1 MRFVYMRPIQVSR
14 LRLRGGFRAPSNAR
28 PPRRVQSVVMVIFS
42 AASRWVATLLLL
54 ALGVAQAQTGEQQEG
69 TIPVFQG
76 GTELV
81 VLHVTVADKNERII
95 TDLTQGDFEI
105 YENGVEQEIKVFQRE
120 DVPVSVGILVDNSGS
135 MRDKRLRVNAA
146 ALDFVKASNPQDEVF
161 IVNFNDEFF
170 VDAPFTNDIA
180 RMQDGLQRIDSR
192 GGTAMY
198 LAVQASL
205 DYMSDKA
212 KHDKRALLVISDG
225 EDNASQP
232 KTDLE
237 TLVRELQEQDN
248 SATIYAI
255 GLLGQEERGSAKR
268 AERAIKYITRA
279 TGGPSYFPDTVD
291 EVLSLTKQIAYDI
304 RNQYTI
310 AYTPKDLEAKGFRPV
325 EIKLVGKGRKNT
337 VRHRPGYFAE

>member
-1 MRFVYMRPIQVSR
+1 M
-14 LRLRGGFRAPSNAR
+14 L
-28 PPRRVQSVVMVIFS
+28 
-42 AASRWVATLLLL
+42 AAL
-54 ALGVAQAQTGEQQEG
+54 ALGAAWAQSAVNREEEG
-69 TIPVFQG
+69 TVPVFTG

-81 VLHVTVADKNERII
+81 VLHVTVADKDERLV
-95 TDLTQGDFEI
+95 TDLTEKDFEI
-105 YENGVEQEIKVFQRE
+105 YENGVQQQIKLFQRE

-161 IVNFNDEFF
+161 VVNFNDEFF

-198 LAVQASL
+198 LAIQASL
-205 DYMSDKA
+205 DYMKEKA
-212 KHDKRALLVISDG
+212 KHDKRVLLVISDG

-237 TLVRELQEQDN
+237 TLVRELQTQD
-248 SATIYAI
+248 SATTIYAI
-255 GLLGQEERGSAKR
+255 GLLGEEERGSAKR
-268 AERAIKYITRA
+268 AQRAIKYITRA
-279 TGGPSYFPDTVD
+279 TGGPAYFPETVD
-291 EVLSLTKQIAYDI
+291 EVLSLTKQIAFDI

-310 AYTPKDLEAKGFRPV
+310 TYTPKDLESKGFRQI
-325 EIKLVGKGRKNT
+325 EIKLTGKAKKNS

>member
-1 MRFVYMRPIQVSR
+1 M
-14 LRLRGGFRAPSNAR
+14 G
-28 PPRRVQSVVMVIFS
+28 IFLHAVRKGS
-42 AASRWVATLLLL
+42 GLLLL
-54 ALGVAQAQTGEQQEG
+54 VSLMLGGSQAQSVATNRDQEG
-69 TIPVFQG
+69 TVPVFTG

-81 VLHVTVADKNERII
+81 VLHVTVADKNERIV
-95 TDLTQGDFEI
+95 TDLTEEDFEI
-105 YENGVEQEIKVFQRE
+105 YENGERQQIKLFQRE

-161 IVNFNDEFF
+161 VVNFNDEFF

-198 LAVQASL
+198 LAIQASL
-205 DYMSDKA
+205 DYMKQKA
-212 KHDKRALLVISDG
+212 KHDKRVLLVISDG
-225 EDNASQP
+225 EDNASNP

-237 TLVRELQEQDN
+237 TLVRELQTQD
-248 SATIYAI
+248 SATTIYSI
-255 GLLGQEERGSAKR
+255 GLLGEEERGSAKR
-268 AERAIKYITRA
+268 AQRAIKYISRA
-279 TGGPSYFPDTVD
+279 TGGPSYFPETVD
-291 EVLSLTKQIAYDI
+291 EVLSLTKQIAFDI

-310 AYTPKDLEAKGFRPV
+310 TYTPKDLESKGFRQI
-325 EIKLVGKGRKNT
+325 EIKLTGKAKKNS

>member
-1 MRFVYMRPIQVSR
+1 V
-14 LRLRGGFRAPSNAR
+14 RA
-28 PPRRVQSVVMVIFS
+28 QSV
-42 AASRWVATLLLL
+42 ASR
-54 ALGVAQAQTGEQQEG
+54 EQEG
-69 TIPVFQG
+69 TVPVFTG

-81 VLHVTVADKNERII
+81 VLHVTVADKDERLV
-95 TDLTQGDFEI
+95 TDLTEKDFEV
-105 YENGVEQEIKVFQRE
+105 YENGVQQQIKLFQRE

-161 IVNFNDEFF
+161 VVNFNDEFF
-170 VDAPFTNDIA
+170 VDSPFTNDIA

-198 LAVQASL
+198 LAIQASL
-205 DYMSDKA
+205 DYMKEKA
-212 KHDKRALLVISDG
+212 KHDKRVLLVISDG

-237 TLVRELQEQDN
+237 TLVRELQTQD
-248 SATIYAI
+248 SATTIYAI
-255 GLLGQEERGSAKR
+255 GLLSQEERGSAKR
-268 AERAIKYITRA
+268 AQRAIKHITRA
-279 TGGPSYFPDTVD
+279 TGGPAYFPDTVD
-291 EVLSLTKQIAYDI
+291 EVLNLTKQIAFDI

-310 AYTPKDLEAKGFRPV
+310 TYTPTDLESKGFRQI
-325 EIKLVGKGRKNT
+325 EIKLTGKAKKNT

>member
-1 MRFVYMRPIQVSR
+1 MGDFLWKRR
-14 LRLRGGFRAPSNAR
+14 LA
-28 PPRRVQSVVMVIFS
+28 SVALALLAFS
-42 AASRWVATLLLL
+42 APAW
-54 ALGVAQAQTGEQQEG
+54 AQSAQEEG
-69 TIPVFQG
+69 IIPVFEG

-81 VLHVTVADKNERII
+81 VLHVTVADKNDRIV
-95 TDLTQGDFEI
+95 TDLTEDDFEI
-105 YENGVEQEIKVFQRE
+105 FEAGDQQKIKLFQRE

-198 LAVQASL
+198 LAIQASL
-205 DYMSDKA
+205 DYMSEKA
-212 KHDKRALLVISDG
+212 KHDKRVLLVISDG

-248 SATIYAI
+248 ATTIYGI
-255 GLLGQEERGSAKR
+255 GLLSGEERGSAKR
-268 AERAIKYITRA
+268 AQRAIRYICRA
-279 TGGPSYFPDTVD
+279 TGGPSYFPETVD

-310 AYTPKDLEAKGFRPV
+310 TYTPSDPDATGFRPI
-325 EIKLVGKGRKNT
+325 EIKLTGKAKKNN
-337 VRHRPGYFAE
+337 VRHRPGYFSE

>member
-1 MRFVYMRPIQVSR
+1 MGRSLSRFN
-14 LRLRGGFRAPSNAR
+14 LGLA
-28 PPRRVQSVVMVIFS
+28 
-42 AASRWVATLLLL
+42 LLFFLL
-54 ALGVAQAQTGEQQEG
+54 APPFAPAQGEQEEG

-95 TDLTQGDFEI
+95 TDLVESDFEI
-105 YENGVEQEIKVFQRE
+105 YENGVQQEIKLFQRE

-205 DYMSDKA
+205 DYMADKA

-248 SATIYAI
+248 SAI
-255 GLLGQEERGSAKR
+255 GLLGEEEKGSAKR
-268 AERAIKYITRA
+268 AQRAIKYITRA

-310 AYTPKDLEAKGFRPV
+310 AYTPKDLDTKGFRQI
-325 EIKLVGKGRKNT
+325 EIKLIGKGRKNT